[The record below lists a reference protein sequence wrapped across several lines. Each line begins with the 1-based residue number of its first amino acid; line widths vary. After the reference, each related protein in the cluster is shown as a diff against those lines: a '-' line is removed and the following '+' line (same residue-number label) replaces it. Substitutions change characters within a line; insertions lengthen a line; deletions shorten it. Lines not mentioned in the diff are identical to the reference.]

1 MITLILGGVIFFGVH
16 AVPSFDLKNQL
27 LERLGRGGYLGLFS
41 LLSTLGLGLIIY
53 GKGSANFVS
62 IWSSPEWSVTALYFV
77 MWPTFILISWA
88 YLPCNMKR
96 ILRHPMMIGVV
107 IFSVF
112 HLIANGDLASI
123 LLFSSFGIFGLLNIL
138 FSTAPVKNANAHRN
152 SLIWDFTGVLIGSAA
167 YFTAL
172 NFHQQITGI
181 AI

>member
-1 MITLILGGVIFFGVH
+1 MIILILGGVIFFGVH
-16 AVPSFDLKNQL
+16 AVPSFGLKKQL
-27 LERLGRGGYLGLFS
+27 SEGLGRGGYLGLFS
-41 LLSTLGLGLIIY
+41 VLSTLGLGLIVY

-62 IWSSPEWSVTALYFV
+62 IWSSPEWSFSALHFV

-96 ILRHPMMIGVV
+96 ILRHPMLIGVV
-107 IFSVF
+107 VFSIF

-123 LLFSSFGIFGLLNIL
+123 LLFVSFGIFALLNIL
-138 FSTAPVKNANAHRN
+138 FSTGPVKQANAHRG
-152 SLIWDFTGVLIGSAA
+152 SLIWDFIGVLIGSAA

-172 NFHQQITGI
+172 NFHQQIAGI